1 MKCIIGKK
9 IGMTQIFDP
18 NGKRIPVTLV
28 EAGPCVVTQVKTKEA
43 DGYLAVQMG
52 FDKIAEKRVKK
63 TQAKKPFINIVEF
76 RCDAGT
82 GEVKA
87 GDVVS
92 LADFR
97 EGDKVKVAG
106 ISKGK
111 GNQGVVRRFGYK
123 GRHSVTHGTKHE
135 LRNLGSVGCQGGV
148 RKGKGMPGRMGGD
161 RITVKNLV
169 VAKVDSEKNLLAL
182 KGALPGNKGTIIEIR
197 G

>member
-1 MKCIIGKK
+1 
-9 IGMTQIFDP
+9 MTQMFDP

-52 FDKIAEKRVKK
+52 FDKIAEKRVRK
-63 TQAKKPFINIVEF
+63 TQAQKPFINIVEF
-76 RCDAGT
+76 RCDEGT

-92 LADFR
+92 LADFK
-97 EGDKVKVAG
+97 EGDKVKIAG

-111 GNQGVVRRFGYK
+111 GNQGVVRRFKYK

-169 VAKVDSEKNLLAL
+169 VVKVDAEKNLVAL
-182 KGALPGNKGTIIEIR
+182 RGALPGNKGTIIEIR